1 MNQPPL
7 SPQSPPLHNLHFS
20 VQIFKCRIKL
30 FLFLR
35 DIFMSCSQQVALSSR
50 VLLSVLGQ
58 TQFILFISPLCQGQ
72 SPDSLCT
79 CLISGQAEVFKV
91 PSLCTAQSDAWHPPP
106 LQATS
111 ALPRIP
117 GDEKLSCCA
126 HIWNLSDDKII
137 NVEANIVSD
146 ILSQPWELSQS
157 QFLILKAQE

>member
-1 MNQPPL
+1 MQK
-7 SPQSPPLHNLHFS
+7 QT
-20 VQIFKCRIKL
+20 
-30 FLFLR
+30 FLLLPA
-35 DIFMSCSQQVALSSR
+35 IFMSCSQQVGECWALLSW
-50 VLLSVLGQ
+50 VLLYMLAR
-58 TQFILFISPLCQGQ
+58 TRFILFIFLCACLQTHFVPVSHPALALRRRPATGQ
-72 SPDSLCT
+72 PKATLDTPS
-79 CLISGQAEVFKV
+79 
-91 PSLCTAQSDAWHPPP
+91 PSLLLT
-106 LQATS
+106 TS